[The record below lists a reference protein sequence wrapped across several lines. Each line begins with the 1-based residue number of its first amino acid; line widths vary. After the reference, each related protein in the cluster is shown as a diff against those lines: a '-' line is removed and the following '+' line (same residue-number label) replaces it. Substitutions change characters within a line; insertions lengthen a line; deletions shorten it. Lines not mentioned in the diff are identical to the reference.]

1 LENIVFEQLI
11 RKNPDVFYW
20 KSQKGIE
27 IDFLVT
33 HANNK
38 KEAIQVT
45 YSLTQDN
52 LGRETMG
59 LTSVDEQFDDVNKLI
74 LTYDEEKTVEHSTGM
89 LKVMPVWKWLLLD

>member
-1 LENIVFEQLI
+1 LENYRFEQLI
-11 RKNPDVFYW
+11 RKKSGCFYW
-20 KSQKGIE
+20 KTQKGIE

-52 LGRETMG
+52 LARETVG
-59 LTSVDEQFDDVNKLI
+59 LTSIDEQFDDVNN
-74 LTYDEEKTVEHSTGM
+74 
-89 LKVMPVWKWLLLD
+89 